1 LLLSDHSIIVERVD
15 KTLPRARRLPPV
27 ERRATI
33 VAAATPLVRRYGRG
47 VTTSQIAAAAEV
59 SEGTLFHVFTDKDA
73 IIEAVVEVELRTDQ
87 VLAELEAVDPDGDLR
102 ARVVA
107 IVEVLRRRLGSVFE
121 LMTAVGMTRPPG
133 PSPHRSTTH
142 AALLSVIAAKLDQPG
157 DRLRY
162 SPEETATLI
171 RLLTF
176 AATHP
181 AISDNQPL
189 AAERIADVLL
199 HGITDLT
206 AGPTGG
212 ASC

>member
-1 LLLSDHSIIVERVD
+1 MPAD
-15 KTLPRARRLPPV
+15 

-33 VAAATPLVRRYGRG
+33 VAAATPLVRRYGRA

-59 SEGTLFHVFTDKDA
+59 SEGTLFHVFPDKDA
-73 IIEAVVEVELRTDQ
+73 IIDAVVEVELRTDH
-87 VLAELEAVDPDGDLR
+87 VLAELEAVDAEADLR
-102 ARVVA
+102 TRVVA

-133 PSPHRSTTH
+133 APPHRSTTH
-142 AALLSVIAAKLDQPG
+142 AALLTVIAAKLDQPG

-199 HGITDLT
+199 YGVADLT
-206 AGPTGG
+206 PGTTGG
-212 ASC
+212 APC